1 MLTQILTTQKERDD
15 LCQMLIDSST
25 DVAITKEDIAFLQ
38 EGNPVSVW
46 QTEGALSPQ
55 ESRMDALKREWKTKG
70 NACQDVKT
78 IVLLFQ
84 TAKSNPLLMS
94 EMQNINEMCSLFPD
108 NVDVLWGLGTDDNLG
123 ESIRLTVVCGE

>member
-46 QTEGALSPQ
+46 QIEGAPSPQ
-55 ESRMDALKREWKTKG
+55 ESRMDALMREWKTKG

-84 TAKSNPLLMS
+84 TDQSNPLQML
-94 EMQNINEMCSLFPD
+94 EMQNIQEMCSLFST
-108 NVDVLWGLGTDDNLG
+108 NVEALWGLGIDDNLG
-123 ESIRLTVVCGE
+123 DSIRLTVVCGE

>member
-38 EGNPVSVW
+38 EENPVSVW

-55 ESRMDALKREWKTKG
+55 ESRMDALMREWKNKG
-70 NACQDVKT
+70 NASPDVKT
-78 IVLLFQ
+78 VVLLFQ
-84 TAKSNPLLMS
+84 TDQSNPLQML
-94 EMQNINEMCSLFPD
+94 EMQNLQEMCSLFST
-108 NVDVLWGLGTDDNLG
+108 NVEVLWGLGIDDNLG
-123 ESIRLTVVCGE
+123 DSIRLTVVCGE

>member
-55 ESRMDALKREWKTKG
+55 EFRMDALMREWKNKG
-70 NACQDVKT
+70 NASPDVKT
-78 IVLLFQ
+78 VVLLFQ
-84 TAKSNPLLMS
+84 TDQSNPLQML
-94 EMQNINEMCSLFPD
+94 EMQNIQEMCSLFST
-108 NVDVLWGLGTDDNLG
+108 NVEVLWGLGIDDNLG
-123 ESIRLTVVCGE
+123 DSIRLTVVCGE